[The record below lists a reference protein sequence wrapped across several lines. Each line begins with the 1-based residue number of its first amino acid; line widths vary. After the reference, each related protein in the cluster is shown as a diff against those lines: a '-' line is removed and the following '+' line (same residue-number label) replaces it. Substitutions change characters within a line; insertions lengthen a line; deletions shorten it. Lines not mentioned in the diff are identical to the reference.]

1 MYESIIFKDRKK
13 LSPRYIP
20 KEITHRE
27 KQIDLLIRTFI
38 DIKYDP
44 DAFPLT
50 VLQIIG
56 PAGIGKTST
65 VMKFSV
71 ILENE
76 MKNSKINIKIVYINL
91 KLQGGNKYAIYKYLL
106 SCIAPE
112 LTAQGLSAEEML
124 RQMLDYLIMNNTYS
138 LIILDEID
146 YLIKISKEIGIIY
159 DLTRLNEFD
168 PSKKCNVKGVIFIA
182 RSTEFYE
189 KLDEAELSSMGRA
202 YIEFPNYTI
211 GQVSDII
218 IRRSKDAFQDNVI
231 GTNIIDWI
239 AKIVVSPIVNGDIRY
254 ALDLLSYAGNL
265 AESEGTEKVLLDHV
279 KIINKQIYNG
289 ITDDDIKELSK
300 LQIII
305 LLGIIKGLKIK
316 NRDYVDLKEVRMQSL
331 EIAEKN
337 ILRALA
343 EEKKLLTVYGLHKKT
358 HLKREDIKRN
368 LADLVKI
375 EWVVEQ
381 KISNSLY
388 SINRENTY
396 VQKLVLFFY
405 EIGYIENI

>member
-13 LSPRYIP
+13 LSPRYLP
-20 KEITHRE
+20 KEISHRE
-27 KQIDLLIRTFI
+27 KQIDLLVRTFL
-38 DIKYDP
+38 DIKDDP
-44 DAFPLT
+44 DKFPLT
-50 VLQIIG
+50 VIQIIG

-65 VMKFSV
+65 VIKFSD
-71 ILENE
+71 ILDNE
-76 MKNSKINIKIVYINL
+76 LRKSKINIKIVYINL

-112 LTAQGLSAEEML
+112 LPAQGLSAEEML
-124 RQMLDYLIMNNTYS
+124 RQMLDYLILNNVYS
-138 LIILDEID
+138 IIILDEID

-211 GQVSDII
+211 DQVSDIL

-231 GTNIIDWI
+231 GTDIIDWI

-279 KIINKQIYNG
+279 KKINKQIYNG

-300 LQIII
+300 LEIII

-316 NRDYVDLKEVRMQSL
+316 NRDYIDLKEVRMQSL
-331 EIAEKN
+331 EIAEKYK
-337 ILRALA
+337 LR
-343 EEKKLLTVYGLHKKT
+343 KLDV
-358 HLKREDIKRN
+358 EDILDD
-368 LADLVKI
+368 LATRKI
-375 EWVVEQ
+375 IKIISLK
-381 KISNSLY
+381 KISLIS
-388 SINRENTY
+388 SS
-396 VQKLVLFFY
+396 
-405 EIGYIENI
+405 IENLEKSLMSKIDSTLNFK

>member
-20 KEITHRE
+20 KEIPHRE
-27 KQIDLLIRTFI
+27 KQIDLLIRTFL
-38 DIKYDP
+38 DIKEDP
-44 DAFPLT
+44 DKFPLT
-50 VLQIIG
+50 ILQIIG

-65 VMKFSV
+65 VIKFSN

-76 MKNSKINIKIVYINL
+76 LRKSKINIKIVYINL

-112 LTAQGLSAEEML
+112 LPAQGLSAEEML
-124 RQMLDYLIMNNTYS
+124 RQMLDYLIINNVYS
-138 LIILDEID
+138 IVILDEID
-146 YLIKISKEIGIIY
+146 YLIKIAKEIGIIY

-211 GQVSDII
+211 EQISDIL
-218 IRRSKDAFQDNVI
+218 IRRSRDAFQDNVI
-231 GTNIIDWI
+231 GTDIIDWI
-239 AKIVVSPIVNGDIRY
+239 AKIVVSPVVNGDIRY

-265 AESEGTEKVLLDHV
+265 AESEGTETVLIDHV
-279 KIINKQIYNG
+279 KKINKQIYNG
-289 ITDDDIKELSK
+289 ITDDDIKELSNI
-300 LQIII
+300 QIIV

-316 NRDYVDLKEVRMQSL
+316 NRDYVDLKEIRMQSL
-331 EIAEKN
+331 EISEKYK
-337 ILRALA
+337 IR
-343 EEKKLLTVYGLHKKT
+343 KLDV
-358 HLKREDIKRN
+358 EDILDDFATR
-368 LADLVKI
+368 KI
-375 EWVVEQ
+375 IKIISLK
-381 KISNSLY
+381 KISLTSS
-388 SINRENTY
+388 SIDNLE
-396 VQKLVLFFY
+396 KILISKIDSHPDFK
-405 EIGYIENI
+405 

>member
-20 KEITHRE
+20 KEIPHRE
-27 KQIDLLIRTFI
+27 KQIDLLIRTFL
-38 DIKYDP
+38 DIKEDP
-44 DAFPLT
+44 DKFPLT
-50 VLQIIG
+50 ILQIIG

-65 VMKFSV
+65 VIKFSN

-76 MKNSKINIKIVYINL
+76 LRKSKINIKIVYINL

-112 LTAQGLSAEEML
+112 LPAQGLSAEEML
-124 RQMLDYLIMNNTYS
+124 RQMLDYLIINNVYS
-138 LIILDEID
+138 IVILDEID
-146 YLIKISKEIGIIY
+146 YLIKIAKEIGIIY

-211 GQVSDII
+211 EQISDIL
-218 IRRSKDAFQDNVI
+218 IRRSRDTFQDNVI
-231 GTNIIDWI
+231 GTDIIDWI
-239 AKIVVSPIVNGDIRY
+239 AKIVVSPVVNGDIRY

-265 AESEGTEKVLLDHV
+265 AESEGTERVLIDHV
-279 KIINKQIYNG
+279 KKINKQIYNG
-289 ITDDDIKELSK
+289 ITDDDIKELSNI
-300 LQIII
+300 QIIV

-316 NRDYVDLKEVRMQSL
+316 NRDYVDLKEIRMQSL
-331 EIAEKN
+331 EISEKYK
-337 ILRALA
+337 IR
-343 EEKKLLTVYGLHKKT
+343 KLDV
-358 HLKREDIKRN
+358 EDILDDFATR
-368 LADLVKI
+368 KI
-375 EWVVEQ
+375 IKIISLK
-381 KISNSLY
+381 KISLTSS
-388 SINRENTY
+388 SIDNLE
-396 VQKLVLFFY
+396 KILISKIDSHPDFK
-405 EIGYIENI
+405 

>member
-20 KEITHRE
+20 KEISHRE
-27 KQIDLLIRTFI
+27 KQIDLLVRTFL
-38 DIKYDP
+38 DIKDDP
-44 DAFPLT
+44 DNFPLT
-50 VLQIIG
+50 ILQIIG

-65 VMKFSV
+65 VIKFSD

-76 MKNSKINIKIVYINL
+76 LRKNKINIKIVYINL

-112 LTAQGLSAEEML
+112 LPAQGLSAEEML
-124 RQMLDYLIMNNTYS
+124 RQMLDYLIINNMYS
-138 LIILDEID
+138 IVILDEID

-211 GQVSDII
+211 QQTSEIL
-218 IRRSKDAFQDNVI
+218 IRRSKDAFQENVI
-231 GTNIIDWI
+231 GTDIIDWI
-239 AKIVVSPIVNGDIRY
+239 AKIVVSPVVNGDIRY
-254 ALDLLSYAGNL
+254 ALDLLSYAGNM
-265 AESEGTEKVLLDHV
+265 AESEGTERVLLDHV
-279 KIINKQIYNG
+279 KKINSQIYNG
-289 ITDDDIKELSK
+289 ITDDDINEFSNA
-300 LQIII
+300 QIFV

-316 NRDYVDLKEVRMQSL
+316 NRDYIDLKEIRMQSL
-331 EIAEKN
+331 EISQKYN
-337 ILRALA
+337 V
-343 EEKKLLTVYGLHKKT
+343 KKLDV
-358 HLKREDIKRN
+358 EDILDD
-368 LADLVKI
+368 LATRKI
-375 EWVVEQ
+375 IKIISLK
-381 KISNSLY
+381 KISLIS
-388 SINRENTY
+388 SS
-396 VQKLVLFFY
+396 
-405 EIGYIENI
+405 IENLEKTLIKKIDSNFDSR

>member
-13 LSPRYIP
+13 LSPRYLP
-20 KEITHRE
+20 KEISHRE
-27 KQIDLLIRTFI
+27 KQIDLLVRTFL
-38 DIKYDP
+38 DIKDDP
-44 DAFPLT
+44 DKFPLT
-50 VLQIIG
+50 VIQIIG

-65 VMKFSV
+65 VIKFSD
-71 ILENE
+71 ILDNE
-76 MKNSKINIKIVYINL
+76 LRKSKINIKIVYINL

-112 LTAQGLSAEEML
+112 LPAQGLSAEEML
-124 RQMLDYLIMNNTYS
+124 RQMLDYLILNNVYS
-138 LIILDEID
+138 IIILDEID

-211 GQVSDII
+211 DQVSDIL

-231 GTNIIDWI
+231 GTDIIDWI

-279 KIINKQIYNG
+279 KKINKQIYNG

-316 NRDYVDLKEVRMQSL
+316 NRDYIDLKEVRMQSL
-331 EIAEKN
+331 EIAEKYKV
-337 ILRALA
+337 R
-343 EEKKLLTVYGLHKKT
+343 KLDV
-358 HLKREDIKRN
+358 EDILDD
-368 LADLVKI
+368 LATRKI
-375 EWVVEQ
+375 IKIISLK
-381 KISNSLY
+381 KISLIS
-388 SINRENTY
+388 SS
-396 VQKLVLFFY
+396 
-405 EIGYIENI
+405 IENLEKSLMSKIDSTLDFK

>member
-13 LSPRYIP
+13 LSPRYLP
-20 KEITHRE
+20 KEISHRE
-27 KQIDLLIRTFI
+27 KQIDLLVRTFL
-38 DIKYDP
+38 DIKDDP
-44 DAFPLT
+44 DKFPLT
-50 VLQIIG
+50 VIQIIG

-65 VMKFSV
+65 VIKFSD
-71 ILENE
+71 ILDNE
-76 MKNSKINIKIVYINL
+76 LRKSKINIKIVYINL

-112 LTAQGLSAEEML
+112 LPAQGLSAEEML
-124 RQMLDYLIMNNTYS
+124 RQMLDYLILNNVYS
-138 LIILDEID
+138 IIILDEID

-211 GQVSDII
+211 DQVSDIL

-231 GTNIIDWI
+231 GTDIIDWI

-279 KIINKQIYNG
+279 KKINKQIYNG

-316 NRDYVDLKEVRMQSL
+316 NRDYIDLKEVRMQSL
-331 EIAEKN
+331 EIAEKYKV
-337 ILRALA
+337 R
-343 EEKKLLTVYGLHKKT
+343 KLDV
-358 HLKREDIKRN
+358 EDILDD
-368 LADLVKI
+368 LATRKI
-375 EWVVEQ
+375 IKIISLK
-381 KISNSLY
+381 KISLIS
-388 SINRENTY
+388 SS
-396 VQKLVLFFY
+396 
-405 EIGYIENI
+405 IENLEKSLMSKIDSTLNFK

>member
-13 LSPRYIP
+13 LSPRYLP
-20 KEITHRE
+20 KEISHRE
-27 KQIDLLIRTFI
+27 KQIDLLVRTFL
-38 DIKYDP
+38 DIKDDP
-44 DAFPLT
+44 DKFPLT
-50 VLQIIG
+50 VIQIIG

-65 VMKFSV
+65 VIKFSD
-71 ILENE
+71 ILDNE
-76 MKNSKINIKIVYINL
+76 LRKSKINIKIVYINL

-112 LTAQGLSAEEML
+112 LPAQGLSAEEML
-124 RQMLDYLIMNNTYS
+124 RQMLDYLILNNVYS
-138 LIILDEID
+138 IIILDEID

-211 GQVSDII
+211 DQVSDIL

-231 GTNIIDWI
+231 GTDIIDWI

-265 AESEGTEKVLLDHV
+265 AESEGTEKVILDHV
-279 KIINKQIYNG
+279 KKINKQIYNG
-289 ITDDDIKELSK
+289 ITDDEIKELSK

-331 EIAEKN
+331 EIAEKYK
-337 ILRALA
+337 LR
-343 EEKKLLTVYGLHKKT
+343 KLDV
-358 HLKREDIKRN
+358 EDILDD
-368 LADLVKI
+368 LATRKI
-375 EWVVEQ
+375 IKIISLK
-381 KISNSLY
+381 KISLIS
-388 SINRENTY
+388 SS
-396 VQKLVLFFY
+396 
-405 EIGYIENI
+405 IENLEKSLMSKIDSTLDFK

>member
-20 KEITHRE
+20 KEIPHRE
-27 KQIDLLIRTFI
+27 KQIDLLIRTFL
-38 DIKYDP
+38 DIKEDP
-44 DAFPLT
+44 DKFPLT
-50 VLQIIG
+50 ILQIIG

-65 VMKFSV
+65 VIKFSN

-76 MKNSKINIKIVYINL
+76 LRKSKINIKIVYINL

-112 LTAQGLSAEEML
+112 LPAQGLSAEEML
-124 RQMLDYLIMNNTYS
+124 RQMLDYLIINNVYS
-138 LIILDEID
+138 IVILDEID
-146 YLIKISKEIGIIY
+146 YLIKIAKEIGIIY

-211 GQVSDII
+211 EQISDIL
-218 IRRSKDAFQDNVI
+218 IRRSSDAFQDNVI
-231 GTNIIDWI
+231 GTDIIDWI
-239 AKIVVSPIVNGDIRY
+239 AKIVVSPVVNGDIRY

-265 AESEGTEKVLLDHV
+265 AESEGTERVLIDHV
-279 KIINKQIYNG
+279 KKINKQIYNG
-289 ITDDDIKELSK
+289 ITDDDIKELSNI
-300 LQIII
+300 QIIV

-316 NRDYVDLKEVRMQSL
+316 NRDYVDLKEIRMQSL
-331 EIAEKN
+331 EISEKYK
-337 ILRALA
+337 IR
-343 EEKKLLTVYGLHKKT
+343 KLDV
-358 HLKREDIKRN
+358 EDILDDFATR
-368 LADLVKI
+368 KI
-375 EWVVEQ
+375 IKIISLK
-381 KISNSLY
+381 KISLTSS
-388 SINRENTY
+388 SIDNLE
-396 VQKLVLFFY
+396 KILISKIDSHPDFK
-405 EIGYIENI
+405 

>member
-1 MYESIIFKDRKK
+1 MYDSIIFKDRKK
-13 LSPRYIP
+13 LSPRYLP
-20 KEITHRE
+20 KEIPHRE
-27 KQIDLLIRTFI
+27 NQIDLLVRTFL
-38 DIKYDP
+38 DIKDDP
-44 DAFPLT
+44 DKFPLT

-65 VMKFSV
+65 VIKFSD

-76 MKNSKINIKIVYINL
+76 LRKNKVNIKIVYINL

-112 LTAQGLSAEEML
+112 LPAQGLSAEEML
-124 RQMLDYLIMNNTYS
+124 RQLLDYLSINNIYS

-189 KLDEAELSSMGRA
+189 KLDEAELSSMGRT

-211 GQVSDII
+211 EQVSDIL
-218 IRRSKDAFQDNVI
+218 IRRSKDAFQTNVI
-231 GTNIIDWI
+231 GTDIIDWI
-239 AKIVVSPIVNGDIRY
+239 AKIVISPIVNGDIRY

-265 AESEGTEKVLLDHV
+265 AESEGTEKIFLDHV
-279 KIINKQIYNG
+279 KKINKQIYNG
-289 ITDDDIKELSK
+289 ITDEDIKELSK
-300 LQIII
+300 LQIIV

-316 NRDYVDLKEVRMQSL
+316 NKDYVDLKEIRIQSL
-331 EIAEKN
+331 EIAEKYKS
-337 ILRALA
+337 R
-343 EEKKLLTVYGLHKKT
+343 KLDI
-358 HLKREDIKRN
+358 EDILDD
-368 LADLVKI
+368 LATRKI
-375 EWVVEQ
+375 IKIISLK
-381 KISNSLY
+381 KISFLS
-388 SINRENTY
+388 SSVENLEKTLIS
-396 VQKLVLFFY
+396 K
-405 EIGYIENI
+405 IDSTP

>member
-13 LSPRYIP
+13 LSPRYLP
-20 KEITHRE
+20 KEISHRD
-27 KQIDLLIRTFI
+27 KQIDLLVRTFL
-38 DIKYDP
+38 DIKNDP
-44 DAFPLT
+44 DKFPLT

-65 VMKFSV
+65 VIKFSG

-76 MKNSKINIKIVYINL
+76 LRKNKINIKIVYINL

-112 LTAQGLSAEEML
+112 LPAQGLSAEEML
-124 RQMLDYLIMNNTYS
+124 RQMLDYLIINNVYS
-138 LIILDEID
+138 IVILDEID

-168 PSKKCNVKGVIFIA
+168 PSSKCNVKGVIFIA

-211 GQVSDII
+211 DQVSDILV
-218 IRRSKDAFQDNVI
+218 RRSKEAFQENVI
-231 GTNIIDWI
+231 GTVILDWI

-265 AESEGTEKVLLDHV
+265 AESEGTERVLLDHV
-279 KIINKQIYNG
+279 KKINRQTYNG
-289 ITDDDIKELSK
+289 ITDEDIKELSK

-316 NRDYVDLKEVRMQSL
+316 NRDYVDLKDIRMQSL
-331 EIAEKN
+331 EISEKYK
-337 ILRALA
+337 LR
-343 EEKKLLTVYGLHKKT
+343 KLDV
-358 HLKREDIKRN
+358 EDILDD
-368 LADLVKI
+368 LATRKI
-375 EWVVEQ
+375 IKIISLK
-381 KISNSLY
+381 KISLIS
-388 SINRENTY
+388 SS
-396 VQKLVLFFY
+396 
-405 EIGYIENI
+405 IENLEKTLLSKLNSMLDFK

>member
-1 MYESIIFKDRKK
+1 MYDSIIFKDRKK
-13 LSPRYIP
+13 LSPRYLP
-20 KEITHRE
+20 KEISHRE
-27 KQIDLLIRTFI
+27 KQIDLLVRTFL
-38 DIKYDP
+38 DIKDDP
-44 DAFPLT
+44 DKFPLT
-50 VLQIIG
+50 VIQIIG

-65 VMKFSV
+65 VIKFSD

-76 MKNSKINIKIVYINL
+76 LRKSKINIKIVYINL

-106 SCIAPE
+106 SCIAPG
-112 LTAQGLSAEEML
+112 LPAQGLSAEEML
-124 RQMLDYLIMNNTYS
+124 RQMLDYLIANNVYS
-138 LIILDEID
+138 IIILDEID

-211 GQVSDII
+211 DQVSDILMK
-218 IRRSKDAFQDNVI
+218 RSKDTFQDNVV
-231 GTNIIDWI
+231 GTDIIDWI

-279 KIINKQIYNG
+279 KKINKQIYNG

-300 LQIII
+300 LQIIV

-316 NRDYVDLKEVRMQSL
+316 NRDYVDLKEIRMQSL
-331 EIAEKN
+331 EIAEKYKS
-337 ILRALA
+337 R
-343 EEKKLLTVYGLHKKT
+343 KLDV
-358 HLKREDIKRN
+358 EDILDD
-368 LADLVKI
+368 LATRKI
-375 EWVVEQ
+375 IKIISLK
-381 KISNSLY
+381 KISLIS
-388 SINRENTY
+388 SS
-396 VQKLVLFFY
+396 
-405 EIGYIENI
+405 IENLEKILMNKID

>member
-13 LSPRYIP
+13 LSPRYLP
-20 KEITHRE
+20 KEISHRE
-27 KQIDLLIRTFI
+27 KQIDLLVRTFL
-38 DIKYDP
+38 DIKDDP
-44 DAFPLT
+44 DKFPLT
-50 VLQIIG
+50 VIQIIG

-65 VMKFSV
+65 VIKFSD

-76 MKNSKINIKIVYINL
+76 LRKSKINVKIVYINL

-112 LTAQGLSAEEML
+112 LPAQGLSAEEML
-124 RQMLDYLIMNNTYS
+124 RQMLDYLILNNVYS
-138 LIILDEID
+138 IIILDEID

-211 GQVSDII
+211 DQVSDIL

-231 GTNIIDWI
+231 GTDIIDWI

-265 AESEGTEKVLLDHV
+265 AESEGTEKVILDHV
-279 KIINKQIYNG
+279 KKINKQIYNG

-316 NRDYVDLKEVRMQSL
+316 NRDYVDLKEIRMQSL
-331 EIAEKN
+331 EIAEKYK
-337 ILRALA
+337 LR
-343 EEKKLLTVYGLHKKT
+343 KLDV
-358 HLKREDIKRN
+358 EDILDD
-368 LADLVKI
+368 LATRKI
-375 EWVVEQ
+375 IKIISLK
-381 KISNSLY
+381 KISLIS
-388 SINRENTY
+388 SS
-396 VQKLVLFFY
+396 
-405 EIGYIENI
+405 IENLEKSLMSKIDSTLDFK

>member
-13 LSPRYIP
+13 LSPRYLP
-20 KEITHRE
+20 KEISHRD
-27 KQIDLLIRTFI
+27 KQIDLLVRTFL
-38 DIKYDP
+38 DIKNDP
-44 DAFPLT
+44 DKFPLT

-65 VMKFSV
+65 VIKFSG

-76 MKNSKINIKIVYINL
+76 LRKNKINIKIVYINL

-112 LTAQGLSAEEML
+112 LPAQGLSAEEML
-124 RQMLDYLIMNNTYS
+124 RQMLDYLIINNVYS
-138 LIILDEID
+138 IVILDEID

-168 PSKKCNVKGVIFIA
+168 PSSKCNVKGVIFIA

-211 GQVSDII
+211 DQVSDILV
-218 IRRSKDAFQDNVI
+218 RRSKEAFQENVI
-231 GTNIIDWI
+231 GTDILDWI

-265 AESEGTEKVLLDHV
+265 AESEGTERVLLDHV
-279 KIINKQIYNG
+279 KKINKQTYNG
-289 ITDDDIKELSK
+289 ITDEDIKELSK

-316 NRDYVDLKEVRMQSL
+316 NRDYVDLKDIRMQSL
-331 EIAEKN
+331 EISEKYK
-337 ILRALA
+337 LR
-343 EEKKLLTVYGLHKKT
+343 KLDV
-358 HLKREDIKRN
+358 EDILDD
-368 LADLVKI
+368 LATRKI
-375 EWVVEQ
+375 IKIISLK
-381 KISNSLY
+381 KISLIS
-388 SINRENTY
+388 SS
-396 VQKLVLFFY
+396 
-405 EIGYIENI
+405 IENLEKTLLSKLNSMLDFK

>member
-20 KEITHRE
+20 KEISHRE
-27 KQIDLLIRTFI
+27 KQIDLLVRTFL
-38 DIKYDP
+38 DIKDDP
-44 DAFPLT
+44 DNFPLT
-50 VLQIIG
+50 ILQIIG

-65 VMKFSV
+65 VIKFSD

-76 MKNSKINIKIVYINL
+76 LKKNKINLKIVYINL

-112 LTAQGLSAEEML
+112 LPAQGLSAEEML
-124 RQMLDYLIMNNTYS
+124 RQMLDYLINNNMYS
-138 LIILDEID
+138 IVILDEID

-211 GQVSDII
+211 QQTSEIL
-218 IRRSKDAFQDNVI
+218 IRRSKDAFQENVI
-231 GTNIIDWI
+231 GTDIIDWI
-239 AKIVVSPIVNGDIRY
+239 AKIVVSPVVNGDIRY
-254 ALDLLSYAGNL
+254 ALDLLSYAGNM
-265 AESEGTEKVLLDHV
+265 AESEGTERVLLDHV
-279 KIINKQIYNG
+279 KKINSQIYNG
-289 ITDDDIKELSK
+289 ITDDDINEFSNA
-300 LQIII
+300 QIFV

-316 NRDYVDLKEVRMQSL
+316 NRDYIDLKEIRMQSL
-331 EIAEKN
+331 EIFQKYN
-337 ILRALA
+337 V
-343 EEKKLLTVYGLHKKT
+343 KKLDV
-358 HLKREDIKRN
+358 EDILDD
-368 LADLVKI
+368 LATRKI
-375 EWVVEQ
+375 IKIISLK
-381 KISNSLY
+381 KISLIS
-388 SINRENTY
+388 SS
-396 VQKLVLFFY
+396 
-405 EIGYIENI
+405 IENLEKTLIKKIDSNFDSK

>member
-20 KEITHRE
+20 KEIPHRE
-27 KQIDLLIRTFI
+27 KQIDLLIRTFL
-38 DIKYDP
+38 DIKEDP
-44 DAFPLT
+44 DKFPLT
-50 VLQIIG
+50 ILQIIG

-65 VMKFSV
+65 VIKFSN

-76 MKNSKINIKIVYINL
+76 LRKSIINIKIVYINL

-112 LTAQGLSAEEML
+112 LPAQGLSAEEML
-124 RQMLDYLIMNNTYS
+124 RQMLDYLIINNVYS
-138 LIILDEID
+138 IIILDEID
-146 YLIKISKEIGIIY
+146 YLIKIAKEIGIIY

-211 GQVSDII
+211 EQISDIL
-218 IRRSKDAFQDNVI
+218 IRRSRDAFQENVI
-231 GTNIIDWI
+231 GTDIIDWI
-239 AKIVVSPIVNGDIRY
+239 AKIVVSPVVNGDIRY

-265 AESEGTEKVLLDHV
+265 AESEGTERVLIDHV
-279 KIINKQIYNG
+279 KKINKQIYNG
-289 ITDDDIKELSK
+289 ITDDDIKELSNI
-300 LQIII
+300 QIIV

-316 NRDYVDLKEVRMQSL
+316 NRDYVDLKEIRMQSL
-331 EIAEKN
+331 EISEKYK
-337 ILRALA
+337 IR
-343 EEKKLLTVYGLHKKT
+343 KLDV
-358 HLKREDIKRN
+358 EDILDDFATR
-368 LADLVKI
+368 KI
-375 EWVVEQ
+375 IKIISLK
-381 KISNSLY
+381 KISLTSS
-388 SINRENTY
+388 SIDNLE
-396 VQKLVLFFY
+396 KILISKIDSHPDFK
-405 EIGYIENI
+405 

>member
-20 KEITHRE
+20 KEIPHRE
-27 KQIDLLIRTFI
+27 KQIDLLIRTFV
-38 DIKYDP
+38 DIKDP
-44 DAFPLT
+44 DKFPLT
-50 VLQIIG
+50 ILQIIG

-65 VMKFSV
+65 VIKFSN

-76 MKNSKINIKIVYINL
+76 LRKSKINIKIVYINL

-112 LTAQGLSAEEML
+112 LPAQGLSAEEML
-124 RQMLDYLIMNNTYS
+124 RQMLDYLIINNVYS
-138 LIILDEID
+138 IVILDEID
-146 YLIKISKEIGIIY
+146 YLIKIAKEIGIIY

-211 GQVSDII
+211 EQISDIL
-218 IRRSKDAFQDNVI
+218 IRRSRDTFQDNVI
-231 GTNIIDWI
+231 GTDIIDWI
-239 AKIVVSPIVNGDIRY
+239 AKIVVSPVVNGDIRY

-265 AESEGTEKVLLDHV
+265 AESEGTERVLIDHV
-279 KIINKQIYNG
+279 KKINKQIYNG
-289 ITDDDIKELSK
+289 ITDDDIKELSNI
-300 LQIII
+300 QIIV

-316 NRDYVDLKEVRMQSL
+316 NRDYVDLKEIRMQSL
-331 EIAEKN
+331 EISEKYK
-337 ILRALA
+337 IR
-343 EEKKLLTVYGLHKKT
+343 KLDV
-358 HLKREDIKRN
+358 EDILDDFATR
-368 LADLVKI
+368 KI
-375 EWVVEQ
+375 IKIISLK
-381 KISNSLY
+381 KISLTSS
-388 SINRENTY
+388 SIDNLE
-396 VQKLVLFFY
+396 KILISKIDSHPDFK
-405 EIGYIENI
+405 

>member
-13 LSPRYIP
+13 LSPRYLP
-20 KEITHRE
+20 KEISHRE
-27 KQIDLLIRTFI
+27 KQIDLLVRTFL
-38 DIKYDP
+38 DIKDDP
-44 DAFPLT
+44 DKFPLT
-50 VLQIIG
+50 VIQIIG

-65 VMKFSV
+65 VIKFSD

-76 MKNSKINIKIVYINL
+76 LRKSKINIKIVYINL

-112 LTAQGLSAEEML
+112 LPAQGLSAEEML
-124 RQMLDYLIMNNTYS
+124 RQMLDYLILNNVYS
-138 LIILDEID
+138 IIILDEID

-168 PSKKCNVKGVIFIA
+168 PSKKCNETGVIFIA

-211 GQVSDII
+211 DQVSDIL

-231 GTNIIDWI
+231 GTDIIDWI
-239 AKIVVSPIVNGDIRY
+239 AKIIVSPIVNGDIRY
-254 ALDLLSYAGNL
+254 ALDLLLYAGNL
-265 AESEGTEKVLLDHV
+265 AESEGTEQVLLNHV
-279 KIINKQIYNG
+279 KKINKQIYNG

-331 EIAEKN
+331 EIAEKFK
-337 ILRALA
+337 LR
-343 EEKKLLTVYGLHKKT
+343 KLDV
-358 HLKREDIKRN
+358 EDILDD
-368 LADLVKI
+368 LATRKI
-375 EWVVEQ
+375 IKIISLK
-381 KISNSLY
+381 KISLIS
-388 SINRENTY
+388 SS
-396 VQKLVLFFY
+396 
-405 EIGYIENI
+405 IENLEKSLMNKLDSTLDFK

>member
-1 MYESIIFKDRKK
+1 MSESIIFKDRKK

-20 KEITHRE
+20 KEISHRE
-27 KQIDLLIRTFI
+27 KQIDLLVRTFL
-38 DIKYDP
+38 DIKDDP
-44 DAFPLT
+44 DNFPLT
-50 VLQIIG
+50 ILQIIG

-65 VMKFSV
+65 VIKFSD

-76 MKNSKINIKIVYINL
+76 LRKNKINIKIVYINL

-112 LTAQGLSAEEML
+112 LPAQGLSAEEML
-124 RQMLDYLIMNNTYS
+124 RQMLDYLIINNMYS
-138 LIILDEID
+138 LVILDEID

-211 GQVSDII
+211 EQTSEIL
-218 IRRSKDAFQDNVI
+218 IRRSRDAFQENVI
-231 GTNIIDWI
+231 GTDIIDWI
-239 AKIVVSPIVNGDIRY
+239 AKIVVSPVVNGDIRY

-265 AESEGTEKVLLDHV
+265 AESEGTERVLIDHV
-279 KIINKQIYNG
+279 KKINKQIYNG
-289 ITDDDIKELSK
+289 ITDDDIKELSNI
-300 LQIII
+300 QIIV

-316 NRDYVDLKEVRMQSL
+316 NRDYVDLKEIRMQSL
-331 EIAEKN
+331 EISEKYK
-337 ILRALA
+337 IR
-343 EEKKLLTVYGLHKKT
+343 KLDV
-358 HLKREDIKRN
+358 EDILDDFATR
-368 LADLVKI
+368 KI
-375 EWVVEQ
+375 IKILSLK
-381 KISNSLY
+381 KISLTS
-388 SINRENTY
+388 SS
-396 VQKLVLFFY
+396 
-405 EIGYIENI
+405 IENLEKILISKIDSHPDFK

>member
-1 MYESIIFKDRKK
+1 MYDSIIFKDRKK
-13 LSPRYIP
+13 LSPRYLP
-20 KEITHRE
+20 KEISHRE
-27 KQIDLLIRTFI
+27 KQIDLIVRTFL
-38 DIKYDP
+38 DIKD
-44 DAFPLT
+44 DSDKFPLT
-50 VLQIIG
+50 VIQIIG

-65 VMKFSV
+65 VMKFSD

-76 MKNSKINIKIVYINL
+76 LKKSKINIKIVYINL

-112 LTAQGLSAEEML
+112 LPAQGLSAEEML
-124 RQMLDYLIMNNTYS
+124 RQMLDYLIINNIYS
-138 LIILDEID
+138 IIILDEID

-211 GQVSDII
+211 DQVIDIL

-231 GTNIIDWI
+231 GTDILDWI
-239 AKIVVSPIVNGDIRY
+239 AKTVVSPIVNGDIRY

-279 KIINKQIYNG
+279 KKINKQIYNG

-300 LQIII
+300 LQIIV

-316 NRDYVDLKEVRMQSL
+316 NKDYVELKEVRMQSW
-331 EIAEKN
+331 EIAEKYK
-337 ILRALA
+337 L
-343 EEKKLLTVYGLHKKT
+343 KKLDV
-358 HLKREDIKRN
+358 EDILDD
-368 LADLVKI
+368 LATRKI
-375 EWVVEQ
+375 IKIISLK
-381 KISNSLY
+381 KISLISS
-388 SINRENTY
+388 SIDNLEKTLMSRIDSDLDS
-396 VQKLVLFFY
+396 K
-405 EIGYIENI
+405 

>member
-20 KEITHRE
+20 KEIPHRE
-27 KQIDLLIRTFI
+27 KQIDLLIRTFL
-38 DIKYDP
+38 DIKEDP
-44 DAFPLT
+44 DKFPLT
-50 VLQIIG
+50 ILQIIG

-65 VMKFSV
+65 VIKFSN

-76 MKNSKINIKIVYINL
+76 LRKSKINIKIVYINL

-112 LTAQGLSAEEML
+112 LPAQGLSAEEML
-124 RQMLDYLIMNNTYS
+124 RQMLDYLIINNVYS
-138 LIILDEID
+138 IIILDEID
-146 YLIKISKEIGIIY
+146 YLIKIAKEIGIIY

-211 GQVSDII
+211 EQISDILI
-218 IRRSKDAFQDNVI
+218 KRSRDAFQANVI
-231 GTNIIDWI
+231 GTDIIDWI
-239 AKIVVSPIVNGDIRY
+239 AKIVVSPVVNGDIRY

-265 AESEGTEKVLLDHV
+265 AESEGTERVLIDHV
-279 KIINKQIYNG
+279 KKINKQIYNG
-289 ITDDDIKELSK
+289 ITDDDIKELSNI
-300 LQIII
+300 QIIV

-316 NRDYVDLKEVRMQSL
+316 NRDYVDLKEIRMQSL
-331 EIAEKN
+331 EISEKYK
-337 ILRALA
+337 IR
-343 EEKKLLTVYGLHKKT
+343 KLDV
-358 HLKREDIKRN
+358 EDILDD
-368 LADLVKI
+368 LATRKI
-375 EWVVEQ
+375 IKILSLK
-381 KISNSLY
+381 KISLTS
-388 SINRENTY
+388 SS
-396 VQKLVLFFY
+396 
-405 EIGYIENI
+405 IENLEKILISKIDSHPDFK

>member
-13 LSPRYIP
+13 LSPRYLP
-20 KEITHRE
+20 KEISHRE
-27 KQIDLLIRTFI
+27 KQIDLLVRTFL
-38 DIKYDP
+38 DIKDDP
-44 DAFPLT
+44 DKFPLT
-50 VLQIIG
+50 VIQIIG

-65 VMKFSV
+65 VIKFSD
-71 ILENE
+71 ILDNE
-76 MKNSKINIKIVYINL
+76 LRKSKINIKIVYINL

-112 LTAQGLSAEEML
+112 LPAQGLSAEEML
-124 RQMLDYLIMNNTYS
+124 RQMLDYLILNNVYS
-138 LIILDEID
+138 IIILDEID

-211 GQVSDII
+211 DQVSDIL

-231 GTNIIDWI
+231 GTDIIDWI

-279 KIINKQIYNG
+279 KKINKQIYNG

-331 EIAEKN
+331 EIAQKYKV
-337 ILRALA
+337 R
-343 EEKKLLTVYGLHKKT
+343 KLDV
-358 HLKREDIKRN
+358 EDILDD
-368 LADLVKI
+368 LATRKI
-375 EWVVEQ
+375 IKIISLK
-381 KISNSLY
+381 KISLIS
-388 SINRENTY
+388 SS
-396 VQKLVLFFY
+396 
-405 EIGYIENI
+405 IENLEKSLMSKIDSTLDFK

>member
-1 MYESIIFKDRKK
+1 MYDSIIFKDRKK
-13 LSPRYIP
+13 LSPRYLP
-20 KEITHRE
+20 KEISHRE
-27 KQIDLLIRTFI
+27 KQIDLLVRTFL
-38 DIKYDP
+38 DIKDDP
-44 DAFPLT
+44 DKFPLT
-50 VLQIIG
+50 VIQIIG

-65 VMKFSV
+65 VIKFSD
-71 ILENE
+71 ILDNE
-76 MKNSKINIKIVYINL
+76 LRKSKINIKIVYINL

-112 LTAQGLSAEEML
+112 LPAQGLSAEEML
-124 RQMLDYLIMNNTYS
+124 RQMLDYLILNNVYS
-138 LIILDEID
+138 IIILDEID

-211 GQVSDII
+211 DQVSDIL

-231 GTNIIDWI
+231 GTDIIDWI

-279 KIINKQIYNG
+279 KKINKQIYNG

-300 LQIII
+300 LEIII

-316 NRDYVDLKEVRMQSL
+316 NRDYIDLKEVRMQSL
-331 EIAEKN
+331 EIAEKYKV
-337 ILRALA
+337 R
-343 EEKKLLTVYGLHKKT
+343 KLDV
-358 HLKREDIKRN
+358 EDILDD
-368 LADLVKI
+368 LATRRIIKI
-375 EWVVEQ
+375 ISLK
-381 KISNSLY
+381 KISLIS
-388 SINRENTY
+388 SS
-396 VQKLVLFFY
+396 
-405 EIGYIENI
+405 IENLEKSLMSKIDSTLNFK

>member
-13 LSPRYIP
+13 LSPRYLP
-20 KEITHRE
+20 KEISHRE
-27 KQIDLLIRTFI
+27 KQIDLLVRTFL
-38 DIKYDP
+38 DIKDDP
-44 DAFPLT
+44 DKFPLT
-50 VLQIIG
+50 VIQIIG

-65 VMKFSV
+65 VIKFSD
-71 ILENE
+71 ILDNE
-76 MKNSKINIKIVYINL
+76 LRKSKINIKIVYINL

-112 LTAQGLSAEEML
+112 LPAQGLSAEEML
-124 RQMLDYLIMNNTYS
+124 RQMLDYLILNNVYS
-138 LIILDEID
+138 IIILDEID

-211 GQVSDII
+211 DQVSDIL

-231 GTNIIDWI
+231 GTDIIDWI

-279 KIINKQIYNG
+279 KKINKQIYNG

-316 NRDYVDLKEVRMQSL
+316 NRDYIDLKEVRIQSL
-331 EIAEKN
+331 EIAEKYKV
-337 ILRALA
+337 R
-343 EEKKLLTVYGLHKKT
+343 KLDI
-358 HLKREDIKRN
+358 EDILDD
-368 LADLVKI
+368 LATRKI
-375 EWVVEQ
+375 IKIISLK
-381 KISNSLY
+381 KISLIS
-388 SINRENTY
+388 SS
-396 VQKLVLFFY
+396 
-405 EIGYIENI
+405 IENLEKSLMSKIDSTLDFK

>member
-1 MYESIIFKDRKK
+1 MYESNIFKDRKK
-13 LSPRYIP
+13 LSPRYLP
-20 KEITHRE
+20 KEISHRE
-27 KQIDLLIRTFI
+27 KQIDLLVRTFL
-38 DIKYDP
+38 DIKDDP
-44 DAFPLT
+44 DKFPLT
-50 VLQIIG
+50 VIQIIG

-65 VMKFSV
+65 VIKFSD

-76 MKNSKINIKIVYINL
+76 LGKSKINIKIVYINL

-106 SCIAPE
+106 SAIAPE
-112 LTAQGLSAEEML
+112 LPAQGLSAEEML
-124 RQMLDYLIMNNTYS
+124 RQMLDYLILNNVYS
-138 LIILDEID
+138 IIILDEID

-231 GTNIIDWI
+231 GTDIIDWI

-331 EIAEKN
+331 EIAEKYK
-337 ILRALA
+337 LR
-343 EEKKLLTVYGLHKKT
+343 KLDV
-358 HLKREDIKRN
+358 EDILDD
-368 LADLVKI
+368 LATRKI
-375 EWVVEQ
+375 IKIISLK
-381 KISNSLY
+381 KISLIS
-388 SINRENTY
+388 SS
-396 VQKLVLFFY
+396 
-405 EIGYIENI
+405 IENLEKSLMSKIDSTLDFK

>member
-13 LSPRYIP
+13 LSPRYLP
-20 KEITHRE
+20 KEISHRE
-27 KQIDLLIRTFI
+27 KQIDLLVRTFL
-38 DIKYDP
+38 DIKDDP
-44 DAFPLT
+44 DKFPLT
-50 VLQIIG
+50 VIQIIG

-65 VMKFSV
+65 VIKFSD
-71 ILENE
+71 ILDNE
-76 MKNSKINIKIVYINL
+76 LRKSKINIKIVYINL

-112 LTAQGLSAEEML
+112 LPAQGLSAEEML
-124 RQMLDYLIMNNTYS
+124 RQMLDYLILNNVYS
-138 LIILDEID
+138 IIILDEID

-211 GQVSDII
+211 DQVSDIL

-231 GTNIIDWI
+231 GTDIIDWI

-279 KIINKQIYNG
+279 KKINKQIYNG

-331 EIAEKN
+331 EIAEKYK
-337 ILRALA
+337 LR
-343 EEKKLLTVYGLHKKT
+343 KLDV
-358 HLKREDIKRN
+358 EDILDD
-368 LADLVKI
+368 LATRKI
-375 EWVVEQ
+375 IKIISLK
-381 KISNSLY
+381 KISLIS
-388 SINRENTY
+388 SS
-396 VQKLVLFFY
+396 
-405 EIGYIENI
+405 IENLEKSLMSKID